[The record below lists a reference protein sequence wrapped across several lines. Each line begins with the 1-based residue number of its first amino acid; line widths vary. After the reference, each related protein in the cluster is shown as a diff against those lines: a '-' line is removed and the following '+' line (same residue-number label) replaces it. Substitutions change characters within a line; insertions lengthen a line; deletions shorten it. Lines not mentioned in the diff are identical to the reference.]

1 MYCVPTIPAM
11 KDSFATALTYSAQLC
26 EIAKEVQRITEEVKK
41 LSGVTAQYV
50 QDYVNSQVAP
60 IQTKLTTLTASVD
73 ARFAAQAALIQQRV
87 DELKRYA
94 DTQSATVYSNA
105 TAYTDEAEL
114 LLSNKIETTLLQGGM
129 VRSPLTGDV
138 VSVQQALNELA
149 GLHQDG
155 ITAEAFD
162 ALELTAHEFE
172 AKDLTAYEFDYAG
185 IPA

>member
-1 MYCVPTIPAM
+1 MYCVPSIPAM
-11 KDSFATALTYSAQLC
+11 NASFSSALNYSAQLC
-26 EIAKEVQRITEEVKK
+26 EIAKEVQRITEEVKN
-41 LSGVTAQYV
+41 LSGVTVQYV
-50 QDYVNSQVAP
+50 QDYVNSQVTP
-60 IQTKLTTLTASVD
+60 LQTQLTTLTASVD
-73 ARFAAQAALIQQRV
+73 ARFAAQTALIQQRV

-114 LLSNKIETTLLQGGM
+114 LLSHKIETTLLQGGT

-162 ALELTAHEFE
+162 ALELTAQEFE